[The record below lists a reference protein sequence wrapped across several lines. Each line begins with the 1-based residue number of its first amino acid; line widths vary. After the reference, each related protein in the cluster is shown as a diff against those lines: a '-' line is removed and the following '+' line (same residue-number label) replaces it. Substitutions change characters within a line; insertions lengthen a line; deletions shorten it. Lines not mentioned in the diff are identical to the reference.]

1 MSYLRSNLMSYLP
14 GTTTADLLNCF
25 CEVVDRRGALSIF
38 SNRDHYQ
45 RFSPLQTSDMF
56 CSNQTRKRKRKSE
69 A

>member
-1 MSYLRSNLMSYLP
+1 MSYLR

-45 RFSPLQTSDMF
+45 RFSPLQTSDMPRAGF
-56 CSNQTRKRKRKSE
+56 EPAHNLSAGFVE
-69 A
+69 